1 MTTYI
6 LKRLLGAVPLV
17 LGIATIIFFV
27 VNLAPGDPALR
38 YMNPNLSPETLEQIR
53 ANMGLDRP
61 VHVRYVRWMTALAQ
75 GDLGYSF
82 TRNRPVLN
90 IIKEI
95 LPNTLLLSLT
105 AIGIAFV
112 FGIMLGIVQAI
123 RQYSVLDSV
132 TSVLALFFYSMPS
145 FWLALMMVLTFSLFA
160 RNVWDWPIWFPAS
173 DIQDVARYPFMT
185 PWERVLDRLWH
196 LALPATSLA
205 LVLAAGIARY
215 TRGSLL
221 EVIRQ
226 DYVRTARAKGLSEPV
241 VVLKHALRNGLI
253 PVITL
258 LGLYLPFLFS
268 GTVFIESVFAW
279 PGMGKL
285 IVDAITQR
293 DYPVIMAG
301 SLIFANMVVVGN
313 LVADILY
320 GFVDPKIR
328 YD

>member
-1 MTTYI
+1 
-6 LKRLLGAVPLV
+6 
-17 LGIATIIFFV
+17 
-27 VNLAPGDPALR
+27 
-38 YMNPNLSPETLEQIR
+38 
-53 ANMGLDRP
+53 
-61 VHVRYVRWMTALAQ
+61 
-75 GDLGYSF
+75 
-82 TRNRPVLN
+82 
-90 IIKEI
+90 
-95 LPNTLLLSLT
+95 
-105 AIGIAFV
+105 
-112 FGIMLGIVQAI
+112 MLGIVQAI

-313 LVADILY
+313 LVADSLY
-320 GFVDPKIR
+320 GFVDPRIR